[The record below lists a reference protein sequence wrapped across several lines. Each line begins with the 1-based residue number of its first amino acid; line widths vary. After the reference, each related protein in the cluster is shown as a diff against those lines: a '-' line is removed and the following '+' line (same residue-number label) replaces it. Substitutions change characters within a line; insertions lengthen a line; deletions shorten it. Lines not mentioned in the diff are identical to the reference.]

1 MRKVDPVLYEQLQ
14 TLISSMGFELVGCD
28 LSSQGRNTLF
38 RLYIDSQNGVTVD
51 NCSLVSRQVGA
62 MLDVEDA
69 FSGAYR
75 LEVSSP
81 GIDRPLFELAHF
93 CRFIGSRVKLRLHM
107 PINQCKAYKGVLL
120 KVEGNDIYLKVDES
134 EQELKVP
141 FSMIDK
147 ANIIGDV
154 RL

>member
-1 MRKVDPVLYEQLQ
+1 MRKVDPALYEQLQ

-38 RLYIDSQNGVTVD
+38 RLYIDSPNGVTVD
-51 NCSLVSRQVGA
+51 NCSQVSRQVGA
-62 MLDVEDA
+62 MLDVEGM
-69 FSGAYR
+69 FSGGYR

-107 PINQCKAYKGVLL
+107 PIDQCKQYKGVLL

-134 EQELKVP
+134 ERELRVP